1 MMVQSSGPEVIN
13 ARVNGDVFLTLGV
26 YEDRA
31 DFQEKLL
38 QSNENFARLQNQIY
52 DGINIRVRSGVY
64 FLDPDSREIDLAV
77 DRANLARK
85 SVDYI
90 LKSTVVLYKDA
101 PFSIKLRENE
111 MINRMEYALM
121 HGEFQVYYQPK
132 IYLEDGS
139 VAGAEA
145 LVRWAREDGRVIPPD
160 EFIPCLLYTSRCV

>member
-1 MMVQSSGPEVIN
+1 M
-13 ARVNGDVFLTLGV
+13 TLGV

-38 QSNENFARLQNQIY
+38 LSNENFARLQNQIY

-64 FLDPDSREIDLAV
+64 FLDPDCREIDLAV

-121 HGEFQVYYQPK
+121 HGGISGVLPAQNLFEGRLGGRGGGIGPLGAGGRQGDSARRVYPPVREER
-132 IYLEDGS
+132 IYHQN
-139 VAGAEA
+139 
-145 LVRWAREDGRVIPPD
+145 
-160 EFIPCLLYTSRCV
+160 